1 MLCIVLKHV
10 LIKLVCFIDSACY
23 LLDQDPPYND
33 IARDSRVFSP
43 SQCQAMCQKNQKC
56 YYFAVNERREG
67 YNGCWLKTD
76 ATGSSVDSKISSV
89 QISPVFGVIFG
100 PKYCSNQ
107 GKKLNLYIRIFWG
120 IWNKRNKVYVF
131 DSLFSSTRIIV
142 FSFQR

>member
-43 SQCQAMCQKNQKC
+43 TQCQAMCQKNQKC

-76 ATGSSVDSKISSV
+76 AAGIDSKISSIQIENNSVDSKISSV

-107 GKKLNLYIRIFWG
+107 GKKLNFKHKNLLG
-120 IWNKRNKVYVF
+120 H
-131 DSLFSSTRIIV
+131 LEQTE
-142 FSFQR
+142 